1 MERGKQET
9 RNRKGRQKMIINMMT
24 VRIKRMDELKKY
36 LGCIIYRS
44 YL

>member
-9 RNRKGRQKMIINMMT
+9 RNRKGRQKIINMMT